1 MLNAF
6 PIAVIAGIALGF
18 LAGLGIGGG
27 SLLVLWLTLV
37 LNFDHST
44 ARMLNLMFFI
54 PSALSACLFR
64 WKQGSLNR
72 KYILPAAISG
82 CLTAAGASILSQYL
96 DLAIL
101 KKIFGGLLIVTGCRE
116 LFYRPRKAR

>member
-82 CLTAAGASILSQYL
+82 CLAAAGASILSQYL

-116 LFYRPRKAR
+116 LFYRSRKAR

>member
-82 CLTAAGASILSQYL
+82 CLAAAGASILSQYL

>member
-6 PIAVIAGIALGF
+6 PIAVITGIALGF

-82 CLTAAGASILSQYL
+82 CLAAAGASILSQYL